1 MKFGKKEKETQ
12 EEEVVRGE
20 IQRVVPDY
28 RVGLNPE
35 QIRIREENGWTNDE
49 VAPPGLTT
57 KEIVHN
63 NIFTYFNL
71 IFLILAILLCL
82 VGSFRNLTFL
92 PVIICNTLIGII
104 QEIRSK
110 KVLDRLTMLNAPHA
124 EVIRGGISLN
134 LEADQLVVDDIV
146 VFRAGNQICADAVV
160 EAGEVQVNESL
171 LTGESDEITKK
182 RGDRLMSGSFVV
194 SGSCHA
200 RLDKVGAD
208 SYISQLTLE
217 AKAMQQGEQSEM
229 IRSLDKLVKMVG
241 IALIPIGIILFVQ
254 SYFYNHDSFRQSI
267 ISMVAAVIGMIPE
280 GLYLLASVALA
291 VSAMRLASKKV
302 LLHDMKSIETLARV
316 NVLCVDKTGTITED
330 SMCVSEVV
338 KAKAYDEEKMP
349 DLNRMIGDFVKG
361 MDADNSTMHAM
372 QEHFTEHSD
381 KVPEKVIPFSSTVKY
396 SGVIFKDQAYVL
408 GAPEFVLRE
417 DYTKYQGRIE
427 QYTSRGFRVLVFG
440 SYDGELDGKPLTG
453 TVTPLGYVL
462 LLNKVRE
469 EAPATFKYFADQG
482 VAIKVISGDNPI
494 TVSETAKQAG
504 IEGAENYVDAGT
516 LKTEEDIALA
526 VSKYTVF
533 GRVIPEQKRQFV
545 QALKKQ
551 GMTVA
556 MTGDGVNDVL
566 ALKDADCSVAMA
578 SGSDAAVQ
586 ASQVV
591 LLESDFSRMPEV
603 VLEGRRVVNNI
614 QRSASLFLVKNI
626 FSFLLAIFSA
636 VFMITY
642 PLEPSQVS
650 LISMYTIGIP
660 AFFLALQPNRDII
673 KGHFL
678 TNVFLK
684 ALPAGL
690 TDVLAVGAL
699 VVFGQTFGVASKDIS
714 TAATMLLAIVGFM
727 ILYRICQPM
736 NALRMIV
743 WIGCVIG
750 LLGCSIFLPQLF
762 AITGMSR
769 KCIMLFVIFSI
780 ATEPVLR
787 YLTKLIEWLR
797 KQYIKFIKN
806 PIKEFKGKAAV

>member
-124 EVIRGGISLN
+124 EVIRGGVSLN

-217 AKAMQQGEQSEM
+217 AKSMQQGEQSEM

-381 KVPEKVIPFSSTVKY
+381 KVP
-396 SGVIFKDQAYVL
+396 
-408 GAPEFVLRE
+408 
-417 DYTKYQGRIE
+417 
-427 QYTSRGFRVLVFG
+427 
-440 SYDGELDGKPLTG
+440 GK
-453 TVTPLGYVL
+453 
-462 LLNKVRE
+462 
-469 EAPATFKYFADQG
+469 
-482 VAIKVISGDNPI
+482 
-494 TVSETAKQAG
+494 
-504 IEGAENYVDAGT
+504 
-516 LKTEEDIALA
+516 
-526 VSKYTVF
+526 
-533 GRVIPEQKRQFV
+533 
-545 QALKKQ
+545 
-551 GMTVA
+551 
-556 MTGDGVNDVL
+556 
-566 ALKDADCSVAMA
+566 
-578 SGSDAAVQ
+578 SDSFFFHGQ
-586 ASQVV
+586 
-591 LLESDFSRMPEV
+591 
-603 VLEGRRVVNNI
+603 I
-614 QRSASLFLVKNI
+614 QRSNFQRS
-626 FSFLLAIFSA
+626 
-636 VFMITY
+636 
-642 PLEPSQVS
+642 
-650 LISMYTIGIP
+650 GICAWCTGICP
-660 AFFLALQPNRDII
+660 A
-673 KGHFL
+673 
-678 TNVFLK
+678 
-684 ALPAGL
+684 
-690 TDVLAVGAL
+690 
-699 VVFGQTFGVASKDIS
+699 
-714 TAATMLLAIVGFM
+714 
-727 ILYRICQPM
+727 
-736 NALRMIV
+736 
-743 WIGCVIG
+743 
-750 LLGCSIFLPQLF
+750 
-762 AITGMSR
+762 
-769 KCIMLFVIFSI
+769 
-780 ATEPVLR
+780 
-787 YLTKLIEWLR
+787 
-797 KQYIKFIKN
+797 
-806 PIKEFKGKAAV
+806 